1 MKLYT
6 SQMSSSAR
14 RVNLTVAHLGIQLE
28 QMLVDLRKQE
38 DRAALG
44 AVNPN
49 HKIPALADPTTG
61 LALWESHAIM
71 QYLCDRDPAR
81 RASLSPT
88 DVVVR
93 ADSLEPY
100 PQVRAYVA
108 RVEALATWKATEPP
122 SSFVE
127 ATSRKVK
134 MS

>member
-49 HKIPALADPTTG
+49 HKIPALADPTV
-61 LALWESHAIM
+61 WESHAIM

-88 DVVVR
+88 DVVV
-93 ADSLEPY
+93 
-100 PQVRAYVA
+100 
-108 RVEALATWKATEPP
+108 EALATWKAIEPP